1 MDHFLK
7 ACGAAGPLRLIV
19 EMRGLPGAVQR
30 SFSQPFVLIG
40 RDPRTDLFLDHPR
53 VSRRHASLQMIEGR
67 VYCVDLA
74 SRTGTRWEDGPA
86 RSGWLERPSGICV
99 GPFAIQ
105 LEHDSDPTSS
115 LAHGQAEPM
124 DPLVTRPSDRDDLP
138 RVVLEFPRESSRLLQ
153 WRMNCA
159 LALVGNSPHCKVR
172 LLDPSVS
179 GFHCS
184 LVRMHEG
191 MWVVNLL
198 GRGGITVNR
207 ASVRSA
213 RLEDGDELRVG
224 EIPIRIC
231 CESSASKA
239 REAVPAPSKAER
251 TTTLVVSESIPGELM
266 PRPWEI
272 AWPSP
277 IRQAGGMLAAGS
289 SSETELTRTALAMFL
304 NQFGQ
309 MQRQM
314 LDQFQQSTMM
324 MFQMFGSMHTEQM
337 EMIREELARLREI
350 GETLESLKAEVKT
363 ATERAE
369 RPALGPTPW
378 GPSPATPSIKA
389 SARAEAP
396 GNGTRGVI
404 PASGPPS
411 GDGAA
416 AGVGAGRQPT
426 PGGTSKD
433 QPLEP
438 SPNVDAWLFDRISAL
453 QEEQQSRWQK
463 IFTVMRGKS

>member
-19 EMRGLPGAVQR
+19 EKRGLPGAVRR

-40 RDPRTDLFLDHPR
+40 RDSRADLFLDHPR

-115 LAHGQAEPM
+115 LVHGQAEPT

-159 LALVGNSPHCKVR
+159 LALVGNLPHCKVR

-184 LVRMHEG
+184 LVRTHEG
-191 MWVVNLL
+191 MWVVDLL

-231 CESSASKA
+231 CELPASKA

-289 SSETELTRTALAMFL
+289 SSETELTGTALAMFL

-369 RPALGPTPW
+369 RPALGPAPW

-396 GNGTRGVI
+396 GNGTRGAV

-416 AGVGAGRQPT
+416 AGVGAGCQLT

-433 QPLEP
+433 QRPEP

>member
-19 EMRGLPGAVQR
+19 EKRGLPGAVRR

-40 RDPRTDLFLDHPR
+40 RDSRADLFLDHPR
-53 VSRRHASLQMIEGR
+53 VSRRHVSLQMIEGR

-159 LALVGNSPHCKVR
+159 LALVGNSPHCKIR

-184 LVRMHEG
+184 LVRAHEG
-191 MWVVNLL
+191 MWVVDLL

-251 TTTLVVSESIPGELM
+251 TTTLVVSESIPGDLM

-289 SSETELTRTALAMFL
+289 SSETELTGTALAMFL

-363 ATERAE
+363 ATERAGALPLVQHPGDLR
-369 RPALGPTPW
+369 RPPLPSRLRPGPRYRVTGRE
-378 GPSPATPSIKA
+378 GPSRPRAHRLGMGPLRAWGRDANLRRGGHPRINLWDRAQTSMRGCSIG
-389 SARAEAP
+389 SRRY
-396 GNGTRGVI
+396 TR
-404 PASGPPS
+404 SS
-411 GDGAA
+411 KA
-416 AGVGAGRQPT
+416 AGRRF
-426 PGGTSKD
+426 
-433 QPLEP
+433 
-438 SPNVDAWLFDRISAL
+438 SP
-453 QEEQQSRWQK
+453 
-463 IFTVMRGKS
+463 